1 MWTNTMIREM
11 TERAGIELVNFE
23 ASGSTEI
30 DAGDYRLY
38 VANPVLEA
46 DVIINLPKLKTHT
59 LTLMTGAVKNM
70 FGTVPGFRKAEM
82 HKIFPGHREF
92 AAMIVELFSHVRPA
106 LNIMD
111 AVLAMEG
118 NGPSSGSP
126 RELGLVAVSDDA
138 VALDAVMA
146 GVIGFKPGRIDTTRI
161 AQERGMGVGD
171 PDGIEITGDA
181 SGVVAEDFELPSSL
195 GVRLV
200 PPALARL
207 VAPFVWLKLVID
219 RDRCTGCGMCF
230 RSCPVKTI
238 VEMFPG

>member
-1 MWTNTMIREM
+1 MIREM

-146 GVIGFKPGRIDTTRI
+146 GVSASFLTPLTDVIAISLRAPGKYTFMDYLRLNLPPVVF
-161 AQERGMGVGD
+161 MGVM
-171 PDGIEITGDA
+171 
-181 SGVVAEDFELPSSL
+181 VVLLPPL
-195 GVRLV
+195 IW
-200 PPALARL
+200 
-207 VAPFVWLKLVID
+207 PF
-219 RDRCTGCGMCF
+219 G
-230 RSCPVKTI
+230 
-238 VEMFPG
+238 